1 MAFWHSSPLLSDSI
15 TGKAK
20 LWPPSAYHNT
30 YRVPQHS
37 SEHFDA
43 RQCSVTRGAGTEW
56 MKSGRFITNFW
67 VLSPTPPVTW
77 NRRDYYLSCPHFF
90 RPYFARFILFPSHF
104 CTNVSCWFLY
114 QAHNPN
120 FLSFL
125 WLHWKIFG
133 QIQSHLN
140 AFQHKD
146 KIQKEAAHLTYHQIQ
161 MVSVFPSLVF
171 TLHNIHNLKEHLVYN
186 IIG

>member
-20 LWPPSAYHNT
+20 LWPRPRTTTQFRTFWRKA
-30 YRVPQHS
+30 VLC
-37 SEHFDA
+37 DA
-43 RQCSVTRGAGTEW
+43 GGGTEW

-146 KIQKEAAHLTYHQIQ
+146 KIQKELLTSHIIKYRWSLYSLHLLSHFIT
-161 MVSVFPSLVF
+161 
-171 TLHNIHNLKEHLVYN
+171 
-186 IIG
+186 

>member
-20 LWPPSAYHNT
+20 LWSPSAYHNT

-37 SEHFDA
+37 FEHFDA
-43 RQCSVTRGAGTEW
+43 RQCFVTRGAGTEW

-90 RPYFARFILFPSHF
+90 RPYLPDLFFSPHIFVQTSAADFYIRRIIPIF
-104 CTNVSCWFLY
+104 CHSSDC
-114 QAHNPN
+114 
-120 FLSFL
+120 
-125 WLHWKIFG
+125 I
-133 QIQSHLN
+133 
-140 AFQHKD
+140 
-146 KIQKEAAHLTYHQIQ
+146 
-161 MVSVFPSLVF
+161 
-171 TLHNIHNLKEHLVYN
+171 
-186 IIG
+186 

>member
-20 LWPPSAYHNT
+20 LWPPSAYRNT

-77 NRRDYYLSCPHFF
+77 NRRDYYLSCRLFF
-90 RPYFARFILFPSHF
+90 IPIFPALFILSLA
-104 CTNVSCWFLY
+104 FLY
-114 QAHNPN
+114 SRHP
-120 FLSFL
+120 LILYRS
-125 WLHWKIFG
+125 HISIFFIKPLIAPESRG
-133 QIQSHLN
+133 SST
-140 AFQHKD
+140 F
-146 KIQKEAAHLTYHQIQ
+146 TYI
-161 MVSVFPSLVF
+161 
-171 TLHNIHNLKEHLVYN
+171 
-186 IIG
+186 

>member
-15 TGKAK
+15 AGKAK

-104 CTNVSCWFLY
+104 LQTSAADFYIRRIIPIFCHSSDCIGKYLAKSSLTSMLFNTRTKFERSC
-114 QAHNPN
+114 
-120 FLSFL
+120 
-125 WLHWKIFG
+125 
-133 QIQSHLN
+133 
-140 AFQHKD
+140 
-146 KIQKEAAHLTYHQIQ
+146 
-161 MVSVFPSLVF
+161 FPHISSNTDGFCITFTFF
-171 TLHNIHNLKEHLVYN
+171 TLHNIHNL
-186 IIG
+186 

>member
-30 YRVPQHS
+30 YRVLQHS

-125 WLHWKIFG
+125 WLHLKIFG

-146 KIQKEAAHLTYHQIQ
+146 KIQKELLTSHIIKYRWSLHSLHLFSH
-161 MVSVFPSLVF
+161 F
-171 TLHNIHNLKEHLVYN
+171 
-186 IIG
+186 IIYIT